1 MIKLKFLII
10 SVTSIILLSAC
21 DRQAEM
27 THDDMDQTKQHQME
41 GDQSEKYTCPMHP
54 HYISTDPDG
63 SCPICGMDLVTVENT
78 ESELVE
84 SEEPS
89 IQLSSTMIQT
99 IGVRTQKASIAELG
113 SKLRAFG
120 TVEPNQTLENVSVAR
135 LEGWI
140 ETLLVKSQ
148 GEIVVSTKRLFI
160 STTNSES
167 TTHFGG

>member
-1 MIKLKFLII
+1 MLIRLPRVPKLIKLKLLII
-10 SVTSIILLSAC
+10 SVVSISLISAC
-21 DRQAEM
+21 DRQAEI

-41 GDQSEKYTCPMHP
+41 DGESSKYTCPMHP

-63 SCPICGMDLVTVENT
+63 SCPICGMDLVAVENSK
-78 ESELVE
+78 SELVE

-89 IQLSSTMIQT
+89 IQISSTMIQT
-99 IGVRTQKASIAELG
+99 IGVRTRKASVAELG

-140 ETLLVKSQ
+140 ETLLFKSQ
-148 GEIVVSTKRLFI
+148 GETVSKGQELY
-160 STTNSES
+160 
-167 TTHFGG
+167 